1 MIRFLKKELG
11 LKKYFFAAA
20 FCLIILSPLMS
31 HAGPVESRPDTVSTK
46 ALKQYMSKFGA
57 LVAGLEILRTKEPKP
72 DWAVIGISLKEM
84 DTNLQQML
92 KTDKTGAYKNYTDA
106 LTEQMAEL
114 KKMNEKK
121 DKRIYDGIDKLT
133 DTCFKCHAAHRP
145 GDFLNPKA
153 DQKLSESQKSK

>member
-1 MIRFLKKELG
+1 
-11 LKKYFFAAA
+11 LKKYL
-20 FCLIILSPLMS
+20 LIGILLLASVPTF
-31 HAGPVESRPDTVSTK
+31 AGPVETKVDKQSTK

-72 DWAVIGISLKEM
+72 DWAVIGMTLKEM

-92 KTDKTGAYKNYTDA
+92 KVDKDGIYKNYTDA
-106 LTEQMAEL
+106 LTQQMAEL
-114 KKMNEKK
+114 NQMNAKK

-145 GDFLNPKA
+145 GDFLNPKN
-153 DQKLSESQKSK
+153 DQKLSDSAPAKTK